1 MRCVNYKMM
10 KTNKKQKQRISKLL
24 NEDGKNKWYGLHC
37 FFDEY
42 EMNLVEELEEFA
54 NDRFSISKNGE
65 VETIINTPESYFNML
80 LDFLEHLDGYQD
92 RQIVEKK

>member
-1 MRCVNYKMM
+1 M

-24 NEDGKNKWYGLHC
+24 NEDGENKWYGLYC

-42 EMNLVEELEEFA
+42 EMNLVETLEDFVT
-54 NDRFSISKNGE
+54 DRFLIPENGE

-80 LDFLEHLDGYQD
+80 LDFLEYLDEYQD
-92 RQIVEKK
+92 RIAKE